1 MTAFSRIGRIRGHL
15 CSGYD
20 ASSTAAASSS
30 STAGLQERPRMLDG
44 KVAIV
49 TGAGSGI
56 GRATAYMFAEEG
68 ARVMCVDIDGEAAA
82 ETARDINME
91 HPGVATSASGD
102 VSCVSDV
109 KAHVNEC
116 VATLGGLDVYFA
128 NAGMLGRFVPIKDED
143 EESFLRTL
151 RVNTLG
157 PFMAIKYAS
166 EAMKKTSSGG
176 SIVCTASIAALR
188 ADLTPLQYTA
198 SKGAVISM
206 VRSASDRLLLDGV
219 RVNAVV
225 PGGVMTPMVMGVAR
239 DLDSQGLE
247 MSGFDFRRF
256 PHSEPEDI
264 ARVVTFLASDNSK
277 AIKGQA
283 IVADGGMSNSMA
295 SQVRPR
301 KRRAS
306 NKKIK

>member
-1 MTAFSRIGRIRGHL
+1 MLRGK
-15 CSGYD
+15 
-20 ASSTAAASSS
+20 AA
-30 STAGLQERPRMLDG
+30 
-44 KVAIV
+44 VV

-56 GRATAYMFAEEG
+56 GRATAFMFAQEG
-68 ARVMCVDIDGEAAA
+68 AKVVCVDIDAEAAD
-82 ETARDINME
+82 ETARDICAE
-91 HPGVATSASGD
+91 LGDGGVAIAASGD
-102 VSCVSDV
+102 VSSVEDV
-109 KAHVNEC
+109 KRSVERCLA
-116 VATLGGLDVYFA
+116 AFSRLDVYFA
-128 NAGMLGRFVPIKDED
+128 NAGVLGRFVPIDQED
-143 EESFLRTL
+143 EAAFMRTL

-166 EAMKKTSSGG
+166 EAMKRTGGG
-176 SIVCTASIAALR
+176 SIVCTASIAALM

-198 SKGAVISM
+198 SKGAVLSM
-206 VRSASDRLLLDGV
+206 VRSASDRLLLDNV

-239 DLDSQGLE
+239 DLNDQGLE

-264 ARVVTFLASDNSK
+264 AAVVAFLASDASK

-301 KRRAS
+301 RRR
-306 NKKIK
+306 KKKS